1 MFLSLKSRIESVV
14 LDLRFVLLN
23 DHFEASLFA
32 MLYEHFL
39 GGKCSDYEDFNRFR
53 WLTDLNVYIVVN
65 EDIKNE

>member
-1 MFLSLKSRIESVV
+1 MV

-53 WLTDLNVYIVVN
+53 
-65 EDIKNE
+65 